1 MPIGA
6 TILENAGTRT
16 YGNKFSQHD
25 EVTHDKFAN
34 YVKNKFEVQATDG
47 DSDHYI
53 TMISKVSHEAKVY
66 DTEHANNPAT
76 AVERVAPD
84 FMNRSG
90 SALRSWLSA
99 AAASI
104 IFACENS
111 DIKISNVTFETP
123 DPATPGKFNEVP
135 GLAFLKLWRSKFN
148 DAGGNSNDGS
158 ADLGAGNHEPNCDPH
173 AFNFVEMGAG
183 FHNKVGAYHDKLFV
197 IPLKEYKLSGRG
209 NNYPEWKK
217 LYFKLIGDDLR
228 DAPEVYTEFADRFEQ
243 LNVKQKIILNLTA
256 NSIPVTAPKPMLLLQ
271 ALLRHFAKLP
281 EGIGIPA
288 DIPVHHKIGSLS
300 FFDCTTVL
308 DLDRML
314 SDVLYLGR
322 NTEGGVS
329 SFYSTY
335 PFDKSAI
342 DAIKGGTEFQ
352 NVKLDVRTSSNDS
365 SEVHSAKVSFSFTTK
380 LNFVGVPGDDGITP
394 TGEVTFAYP
403 VSRTYDADHIQWIRG
418 LPTLCMFPNFTTDTE
433 TFCNKFYYFSRSD
446 ANVLLSS
453 IKGLG
458 QAINLMEASLV
469 GVLNNGDAPVKLVDP
484 TAPANHAAVRYTTK
498 IYGTDVQVSTTE
510 ASVPEHFIEVKD
522 NFMNQSY
529 GYVMNLRGADGDI
542 PALLK
547 DGYTVGSIG
556 IVAPGDV
563 ALQGTL
569 KACVDFGSSSSIV
582 RCNIDGGADIPTPI
596 ENSCTLRKCL
606 TEYNFNKYKS
616 VINDP
621 ENENHKFLS
630 NVSVYDAVNGVGIPV
645 TPYKKAWT
653 PLVKSYRHYPEIGN
667 INSSHKTEL
676 TLAGVDAPYPRM
688 IIQTMCYN
696 IACTA
701 INRHCNKV
709 VIVPSLPSEQYKT
722 GLNTAWDSAIAQMHI
737 MFPQLTM
744 EHTLTYNNIHYL
756 YESIA
761 VSLGAGT
768 TGGNNLTISV
778 DIGDGTTDMSA
789 IFYDVGGN
797 VNLCGC
803 SSIEYAG
810 KDLIKTVLKDIVAN
824 TTGDIAKKMFEGN
837 LGASAAYG
845 PSVFKPNAGEEDNYL
860 HFVEDIIAAGVGSD
874 NFERL
879 VMDILDISTLNAGV
893 GNNDQKVAANFILR
907 YMILMP
913 VVKDFIHVAIKLAQK
928 LPTPYD
934 P

>member
-1 MPIGA
+1 
-6 TILENAGTRT
+6 
-16 YGNKFSQHD
+16 
-25 EVTHDKFAN
+25 
-34 YVKNKFEVQATDG
+34 
-47 DSDHYI
+47 
-53 TMISKVSHEAKVY
+53 
-66 DTEHANNPAT
+66 
-76 AVERVAPD
+76 
-84 FMNRSG
+84 
-90 SALRSWLSA
+90 
-99 AAASI
+99 
-104 IFACENS
+104 
-111 DIKISNVTFETP
+111 
-123 DPATPGKFNEVP
+123 
-135 GLAFLKLWRSKFN
+135 
-148 DAGGNSNDGS
+148 
-158 ADLGAGNHEPNCDPH
+158 
-173 AFNFVEMGAG
+173 
-183 FHNKVGAYHDKLFV
+183 
-197 IPLKEYKLSGRG
+197 
-209 NNYPEWKK
+209 
-217 LYFKLIGDDLR
+217 
-228 DAPEVYTEFADRFEQ
+228 
-243 LNVKQKIILNLTA
+243 
-256 NSIPVTAPKPMLLLQ
+256 
-271 ALLRHFAKLP
+271 
-281 EGIGIPA
+281 
-288 DIPVHHKIGSLS
+288 
-300 FFDCTTVL
+300 
-308 DLDRML
+308 
-314 SDVLYLGR
+314 
-322 NTEGGVS
+322 
-329 SFYSTY
+329 
-335 PFDKSAI
+335 
-342 DAIKGGTEFQ
+342 
-352 NVKLDVRTSSNDS
+352 
-365 SEVHSAKVSFSFTTK
+365 
-380 LNFVGVPGDDGITP
+380 
-394 TGEVTFAYP
+394 
-403 VSRTYDADHIQWIRG
+403 
-418 LPTLCMFPNFTTDTE
+418 
-433 TFCNKFYYFSRSD
+433 
-446 ANVLLSS
+446 
-453 IKGLG
+453 
-458 QAINLMEASLV
+458 MEASLV

-934 P
+934 PARCSINIYFRGGASQGLNMFNVIDPRPNGARTLLDSYFKNEFGGAYANACNVFPPTPIADDKQTLIKGLTTLNLEAGAVHTLGLSARNEGGNNDDDVVNGLTGDQINPLYAEGYGLDDSVHKNALREPFRVVINEATNEPNTERSGRENRAIRRSGS